1 MGKFSRNK
9 GARGERELI
18 QELST
23 LLGIEAGRNLNQ
35 TAVGGADCVEF
46 PGISI
51 EIKRCETLE
60 IAAWW
65 RQCVRNA
72 GDAVP
77 VLCYRQNRQPW
88 TVMVPVTT
96 LPAICAPVYT
106 PRDKSLPQA
115 YKITLGGFAWHYQKH
130 LAPQCARQRSQ

>member
-1 MGKFSRNK
+1 MGKFSRDK

-18 QELST
+18 QELSA

-65 RQCVRNA
+65 RQCVCNA
-72 GDAVP
+72 GERFR
-77 VLCYRQNRQPW
+77 C
-88 TVMVPVTT
+88 
-96 LPAICAPVYT
+96 CATAKTDSPGLSWC
-106 PRDKSLPQA
+106 R
-115 YKITLGGFAWHYQKH
+115 
-130 LAPQCARQRSQ
+130 